1 MYAVAVAAATAAR
14 ALLRYILVAP
24 LVLGGLVA
32 LLLVT
37 NIAMSFWFQRQKQRQ
52 HSEFGGKLHSSSR
65 LAVTPPVAR
74 IPRLAFASQLPRTVT
89 SSLFPTEH
97 GLNTPSLELERGF
110 PQIAEVLS
118 VILELVVRDFVQTWY
133 GDITADMSFPRCVLT
148 QMMQAIDAIAER
160 VVGKI
165 DAAETIVGQLLP
177 IVTAHIHTAKKNEF
191 AMADATAHDTL
202 PDEQVQ
208 GAGKWHSALRDMD
221 HDANEDERKRRV
233 MAHVRRVVNLLVP
246 LVLPPEQAS
255 FAPHRL
261 LVRELLTGALLTP
274 MLLSIADP
282 DTINQ
287 LLDTQLERLIRE
299 QHMVNELRDALNQ
312 QAQNSNSMG
321 SSQLAASRDSE
332 DGYGNGKDETD
343 DAEQQQP
350 AVRTYEQFM
359 TTIDECS
366 DLNEL
371 QRIIEDILAQ
381 IRKRRILIMGQNK
394 DDIVHGQRVKDVL
407 VYINRLYVAKKKAE
421 RRLDLLRRDQA
432 LSKASG
438 AQQPEHSSPLL
449 APAAQQVP
457 SGSSLPES
465 LTLPMVPEDS
475 KALPMPGKRAAAGRA
490 LSAGSSTLASRSA
503 QPQQRHLTRR
513 GRKSTISRVSTY
525 YQHRDD
531 PAKLGPPQFTMREI
545 LTNVSSLSAFAEY
558 MDVIGSKFILEF
570 WVNVEGVRQASK
582 PPELFASIVGSLW
595 KNYFTL
601 RVDELA
607 SVGSSS
613 DEVEAAISRVQ
624 RLLKPYRKQ
633 SSLDL
638 DVERLNERICGEAF
652 ELICLVQ
659 RAVFRHMEASILPPF
674 LRSAFYTRFLKE
686 YYVTPRQDHLEAV
699 LFEPSIGLPVLS
711 EDASAA
717 AMSSAAIASL
727 PPPVPAGHPVA
738 GQLEAMSDDERARR
752 TVSRALSVTSE
763 QSASLASE
771 PGSVRRRS
779 AGAHRWSFSLRG
791 RSDAPVVKTD
801 TASALATEMSGSRT
815 SISGMA
821 AEPLIAAAMAP
832 DTAMEA
838 VGEQSMPAD
847 APLAARR
854 SSQYVERS
862 EIRRLSASLRSI
874 ALENTDATEQALEAR
889 QPSPVT
895 ELSVSDDSSSEED
908 EAESLVLARVIKTPT
923 PGDLFLDER
932 LLQLSYDLE
941 RKTHQMAIVRALM
954 RQAKSRH
961 RAHEQRVL
969 QASFRGLR
977 REVHAEMEQQRQYQ
991 CALPDHNLSP
1001 QRTRVHIP
1009 RAVTAS
1015 DPADADDADEPKTH
1029 VVYLIELQ
1037 QSMPEHLRHGSAV
1050 HAPTGWVVARRYR
1063 EFYAM
1068 HHELKSLY
1076 PYEMRQHNLPART
1089 PLIRLQKDRDIELR
1103 RIGLE
1108 RYLQGLLREPQVCNT
1123 RPVRLFLSSTE
1134 PPPAANSSASNQSDS
1149 GDARDS
1155 GNATQPAAGTA
1166 GWMEQIYKTVGEDIE
1181 GITGADSML
1190 EIIVQ
1195 ELGAQ
1200 VAMQQTVTSMQQE
1213 AQLAPAFV
1221 DPLSDLFIQ
1230 LFGLKNRRN
1239 WLRRQAISILL
1250 RHIVGGAVERRVRLL
1265 VGSVIGDEPLGRLL
1279 ANLRNTL
1286 WPLEESRFASS
1297 SGPVG
1302 YAKFQGFIK
1311 RTDEQRQHSLEQA
1324 RKKALWYVPRVLG
1337 SMVGRKN
1344 ALNGARLLF
1353 DAMQMPAP
1361 NLNLV
1366 LHIFDALI
1374 VVVFP
1379 ELKFQ
1384 LDNLQDL

>member
-1 MYAVAVAAATAAR
+1 MYAVAVATATAAR

-37 NIAMSFWFQRQKQRQ
+37 NIAMSYWFQRQKQRQ
-52 HSEFGGKLHSSSR
+52 LSEFANKLHSSSR

-74 IPRLAFASQLPRTVT
+74 IPRLAFASRLPRTVT

-97 GLNTPSLELERGF
+97 GLAMPSLELKGGF
-110 PQIAEVLS
+110 PQIAEALS

-133 GDITADMSFPRCVLT
+133 GDITADISFPRCVLT

-160 VVGKI
+160 VVGKV

-177 IVTAHIHTAKKNEF
+177 IVTAHIHTAKKNQS
-191 AMADATAHDTL
+191 AMAEAAAHDTM
-202 PDEQVQ
+202 PDEQAQ
-208 GAGKWHSALRDMD
+208 GADKWHSALRDMD
-221 HDANEDERKRRV
+221 HDANEEERKRRV

-255 FAPHRL
+255 FAPHRI

-274 MLLSIADP
+274 MILSIADP

-312 QAQNSNSMG
+312 QAQTSNSMS
-321 SSQLAASRDSE
+321 SSQLPVSRGSE
-332 DGYGNGKDETD
+332 DGYGNGKGETI
-343 DAEQQQP
+343 DAEQQP

-381 IRKRRILIMGQNK
+381 IRKQRILIMGQNK

-432 LSKASG
+432 LSKASVP
-438 AQQPEHSSPLL
+438 QQPEHSSPSLT
-449 APAAQQVP
+449 PAAQQIP
-457 SGSSLPES
+457 SGSSLPETS
-465 LTLPMVPEDS
+465 TLPMVPEDS
-475 KALPMPGKRAAAGRA
+475 KAPLVLGKRAAAGRA
-490 LSAGSSTLASRSA
+490 FSAGSSTLASRSGP
-503 QPQQRHLTRR
+503 PQQRHLTRR

-531 PAKLGPPQFTMREI
+531 PAKMGPPQFTMREI

-582 PPELFASIVGSLW
+582 PPELFASIVSSLW

-638 DVERLNERICGEAF
+638 DAECLNERVCGEAF

-699 LFEPSIGLPVLS
+699 LFEPSTGLPVLS
-711 EDASAA
+711 EDASATVA
-717 AMSSAAIASL
+717 L
-727 PPPVPAGHPVA
+727 PPPPPVPAGHLA
-738 GQLEAMSDDERARR
+738 GEQVEAMSDDERVRR
-752 TVSRALSVTSE
+752 TVSRALSVTSG
-763 QSASLASE
+763 QSASLVSE
-771 PGSVRRRS
+771 PSSVRRRS
-779 AGAHRWSFSLRG
+779 SGTRRWSFSLRG
-791 RSDAPVVKTD
+791 RPNAPVVKTD
-801 TASALATEMSGSRT
+801 TAAALATEMSGSRT

-821 AEPLIAAAMAP
+821 AEPLTAAAAAAMAP
-832 DTAMEA
+832 GTAMEVA
-838 VGEQSMPAD
+838 SEHSMPAD
-847 APLAARR
+847 TPLAARR
-854 SSQYVERS
+854 PSQCVERS

-895 ELSVSDDSSSEED
+895 ELSGTDGSSSEED

-1037 QSMPEHLRHGSAV
+1037 QGMPEHLRHGPAV

-1076 PYEMRQHNLPART
+1076 PHEMRQHNLPART

-1134 PPPAANSSASNQSDS
+1134 PPAAANSNVSNQGDES
-1149 GDARDS
+1149 GDAHDS
-1155 GNATQPAAGTA
+1155 SNAVQPAAGATA

-1265 VGSVIGDEPLGRLL
+1265 VDSVIGDEPLGRLL

-1286 WPLEESRFASS
+1286 WPPEESRFASS
-1297 SGPVG
+1297 SSGLVG

-1324 RKKALWYVPRVLG
+1324 RRKTLWYVPRVLG

-1366 LHIFDALI
+1366 LHMFDALI

-1384 LDNLQDL
+1384 LDNL